1 MHFQERQQAPRGG
14 MQPCVPPDACG
25 WPRVPP
31 RGRGP
36 FETEIQ
42 ARFTPIRVLTQAVK
56 TRRLFKGLDRSAGTF
71 AASTPDNR
79 RIAEKLGPVNAKAQK
94 PLC

>member
-1 MHFQERQQAPRGG
+1 MWLAPRSTK
-14 MQPCVPPDACG
+14 
-25 WPRVPP
+25 
-31 RGRGP
+31 GRGP

-56 TRRLFKGLDRSAGTF
+56 TVAYLRVSRPLSRTF

-79 RIAEKLGPVNAKAQK
+79 RIAEKLVFHEINPSPHK
-94 PLC
+94 